1 MAALSRI
8 RHLVLLGTV
17 GFVLHAYA
25 LPVKPDLEKILKEQ
39 QQRPRQYE
47 PARAGWDGP
56 EMVRSQEASP
66 NPVLEA
72 YGPTSTIRAI
82 RSSLRAAL
90 TPDPA
95 AAAGILMLIL
105 LWRIVR
111 EQRSRRESA
120 VALVSRSEASK
131 EIRAA

>member
-1 MAALSRI
+1 MSRI
-8 RHLVLLGTV
+8 GLLGILGAV
-17 GFVLHAYA
+17 LFALHAYA
-25 LPVKPDLEKILKEQ
+25 LPIKPNLEKILKEQ

-56 EMVRSQEASP
+56 EMVRSQAASP
-66 NPVLEA
+66 NPVYEA
-72 YGPTSTIRAI
+72 YGPASTARAI

-95 AAAGILMLIL
+95 AMAGILMLIL

-111 EQRSRRESA
+111 GQRLRRESA
-120 VALVSRSEASK
+120 VVLMPKPEASK